1 MLQFLKFVLAT
12 VIGLTLFCVLGILVL
27 VGIAASAGSSE
38 SADIAENAVLHLKLD
53 KPIDERASD
62 NPLSGLPFATGGV
75 PDALGLEELRAAIHH
90 AKTDDNVRGIYLDAG
105 FVQAGMATLEEL
117 RGALIDFK
125 KSGKWVVTYNEICSE
140 KSYYLGSVATKSWL
154 HPQGTLEFNGL
165 ASEITFFKHALDRL
179 GIKPYIFRVGTYK
192 SAVEPFFLDKMSEA
206 SREQTRA
213 FLSSINDAM
222 LNQIAKSRKVEV
234 GQLRHVQD
242 SMLIHNADDAVR
254 FGLVNKVGYYDEVLA
269 WMKKQTGKKP
279 SDKLNLVSLDTYQT
293 IVDANDALGTGS
305 DRVAVVY
312 AEGDIVTG
320 KGSANNI
327 GSDRF
332 AAALREARLDDK
344 VKAVVLRINS
354 PGGSSL
360 ASDVIWR
367 EVALLRQAGKP
378 IIASM
383 SDVAASGG
391 YYIAMNCDSIVAHRT
406 TITGSIGV
414 FGLLANLSPF
424 LDEKLGITSDHVGTG
439 KFSDLPTVTRD
450 LTAYEQQQIQQEV
463 DRIYADFTTKAAEGR
478 QMKVEDLRAVA
489 SGRVWSGAEARTH
502 GLVDRFGGLDD
513 AIAIAAKKAK
523 LGKDDYQIRRL
534 PARKTYFEA
543 LMSPF
548 GEEEARA
555 RAVRAELGIMAPY
568 YEQIQRLT
576 HLQNGVQ
583 ARLPFELE
591 IQ

>member
-12 VIGLTLFCVLGILVL
+12 LVGLALFCVLGLVVL

-53 KPIDERASD
+53 KPINERGSD

-75 PDALGLEELRAAIHH
+75 PDALGLEELRAAIRY
-90 AKTDDNVRGIYLDAG
+90 AKSDDNVRGIYLDAG

-165 ASEITFFKHALDRL
+165 SSEITFFKHALDRL

-192 SAVEPFFLDKMSEA
+192 SAVEPFFLDKMSDA
-206 SREQTRA
+206 SRAQTKA
-213 FLSSINDAM
+213 FLTSLNDAM
-222 LNQIAKSRKVEV
+222 LKQIAKARKVELEK
-234 GQLRHVQD
+234 LRQVQD

-269 WMKKQTGKKP
+269 WMKKQTGKKA

-293 IVDANDALGTGS
+293 VVDANDTEGSGS
-305 DRVAVVY
+305 DRIAVIY

-320 KGSANNI
+320 KGSADNI

-367 EVALLRQAGKP
+367 EVTLLREAHKP
-378 IIASM
+378 VMASM

-391 YYIAMNCDSIVAHRT
+391 YYIAMNCDSIIAHRT

-424 LDEKLGITSDHVGTG
+424 LDDKLGITNDRVGTG

-450 LTAYEQQQIQQEV
+450 LTTYEQQQIQHEV
-463 DRIYADFTTKAAEGR
+463 DRIYADFTTKAAQGR
-478 QMKVEDLRAVA
+478 NMKVEDLRAVA
-489 SGRVWSGAEARTH
+489 SGRVWSGAEARTQ

-513 AIAIAAKKAK
+513 AIKMAARKAN
-523 LGKDDYQIRRL
+523 LAEDEYRIRRL
-534 PARKTYFEA
+534 PARKTYFEE
-543 LMSPF
+543 LMSSF
-548 GEEEARA
+548 SGDEARA
-555 RAVRAELGIMAPY
+555 RAIRTELGTLAPY
-568 YEQIQRLT
+568 YEQVQRLS
-576 HLQNGVQ
+576 HLQSGVQ
-583 ARLPFELE
+583 ARMPFELE